1 MPNAK
6 CQMPNAKCQNAKMPI
21 IISQC
26 IISKMNPDVVN
37 ELLQA
42 STKLKRFV
50 VTECLPEQK
59 NVFKA
64 IDTADP
70 TKQIIVKITSLKLG
84 EDPQLPQLQPYV
96 QLSEHCNIC
105 KLLDYE
111 LVGYPSTP
119 HVITV
124 MENCGTDLFSFI
136 IGFLHDTKQIDL
148 NLILSIALQ
157 LLDQISCL
165 QRHNAVHGD
174 IKVENVLIDDTGKV
188 TLVDFDKLPV
198 INKNRDGTFT
208 LSGLTLT
215 KYDDKKSLMRLTVK
229 YYETTPDEVKII
241 EHIFFKK
248 WLLLESRKLWGYSN
262 VPHEIYR
269 AWNDNIFIFTFPT
282 QESVNIIDWY
292 SWSYVILMLLYVF
305 KRKPVAGF
313 NEFVYRALLAISMNI
328 IVPNAD
334 PNVTV
339 DVFDIPINADYI
351 RKVGLGI
358 TVLLHRLTVP
368 NESCTNYKV
377 RVFLELIQTCE
388 SVENLLEQ
396 FQLALSDPEF
406 EDKQTKFDA
415 EREKSLIVEEGG
427 ARRRRTHNKKHR
439 PKRTKRGTR
448 TRRGTRRMRYKKK

>member
-6 CQMPNAKCQNAKMPI
+6 CQIK
-21 IISQC
+21 IISQR
-26 IISKMNPDVVN
+26 IISSMDPVVAH
-37 ELLQA
+37 ELLQE
-42 STKLKRFV
+42 STKLKRFR
-50 VTECLPEQK
+50 VTERLPEQQ

-64 IDTADP
+64 IDTAEP

-84 EDPQLPQLQPYV
+84 EDPIPQLERYV
-96 QLSEHCNIC
+96 QLSECNIC

-111 LVGYPSTP
+111 LVGLR

-136 IGFLHDTKQIDL
+136 IGFLYDNTKQIDL

-188 TLVDFDKLPV
+188 TLVDFDKLPM

-215 KYDDKKSLMRLTVK
+215 DYEPKSLMKLTVK
-229 YYETTPDEVKII
+229 YYETSKDEKEII

-248 WLLLESRKLWGYSN
+248 WLLLESRQLWGYSN

-269 AWNDNIFIFTFPT
+269 AWKDNKFFTFPT

-305 KRKPVAGF
+305 KRKSQKDAVVF

-334 PNVTV
+334 PKRVPV
-339 DVFDIPINADYI
+339 DVFNIPIDADYI

-358 TVLLHRLTVP
+358 TVLLSFLNEPTVP

-388 SVENLLEQ
+388 SADELVAR
-396 FQLALSDPEF
+396 FQGALSDPEF
-406 EDKQTKFDA
+406 ESNQTKFDA
-415 EREKSLIVEEGG
+415 ERAESLKVEEGG

-439 PKRTKRGTR
+439 PKKCKRTK
-448 TRRGTRRMRYKKK
+448 RGTRRMRYKKK